1 VRTEIAQEARI
12 FVAGPAGLVGS
23 AIVRRLHGAG
33 FSNLLTATRQQ
44 LDLRDQSEV
53 NHWFKANAPDYV
65 FLVAGT
71 VGGILANSTRPAEFI
86 YDNLMIHGTVVDASH
101 RYGVRKLLYLG
112 SSCIY
117 PRQAT
122 QPITEEQ
129 LLTGPLE
136 PTNEWYAIAKI
147 AGIKLCQAYRRQYGC
162 DFISA
167 MPTNLYGPNDNFDL
181 ASGHVLPS
189 LIRKFHDA
197 KKSRAAGVQIWGTG
211 SPMREFL
218 HVDDL
223 ADACLFVMQQYSDD
237 GHLNIGSG
245 TDLSIREL
253 AEKVRDVVYPQA
265 ELTFDTTKPD
275 GTPRKVLDVTRL
287 RELGWTP
294 SITLDDGIATT
305 YEWFLAQRNEGALV
319 RGMELA
325 DVST

>member
-1 VRTEIAQEARI
+1 MPLPMSSNSRI
-12 FVAGPAGLVGS
+12 FVAGHRGLVGS
-23 AIVRRLHGAG
+23 ALVRRLKSLG
-33 FSNLLTATRQQ
+33 FSNIQTAGREE

-53 NHWFKANAPDYV
+53 LHWFKANRPEYV

-86 YDNLMIHGTVVDASH
+86 YDNMMIHGTVVHASH
-101 RYGVRKLLYLG
+101 VYETKKLLYLG

-117 PRQAT
+117 PRNAE
-122 QPITEEQ
+122 QPITEEY

-147 AGIKLCQAYRRQYGC
+147 AGIKMCQAYRRQYGC

-181 ASGHVLPS
+181 TSSHVLPA

-197 KKSRAAGVQIWGTG
+197 KLSRDPHVEIWGTG

-223 ADACLFVMQQYSDD
+223 ADACVFLMQNYSD
-237 GHLNIGSG
+237 HLHINVG
-245 TDLSIREL
+245 TGQDLSIRDL
-253 AEKVRDVVYPQA
+253 ADKIRDVVYPEA
-265 ELTFDTTKPD
+265 ELKFDVTKPD
-275 GTPRKVLDVTRL
+275 GTPRKVLDITRL
-287 RELGWTP
+287 IELGWQP
-294 SITLDDGIATT
+294 RIGLDDGIRST
-305 YEWFLAQRNEGALV
+305 YSWFLDQADGRQDL
-319 RGMELA
+319 RGLTLA
-325 DVST
+325 DVDG